1 MRLNVL
7 CASVVLLAVASPCL
21 AAQPECLNNAPT
33 QRAMD
38 ECVGRTMQASDQRLN
53 ETYRALLAKV
63 GKDGGARLRKAQR
76 AWLTWR
82 DAQCSFSTMGTSG
95 GSINASMYGL
105 CIDELTQEQTKRL
118 DAQLHCKEGDLSCG
132 GQ

>member
-7 CASVVLLAVASPCL
+7 CASVVLLAVALPCL

-38 ECVGRTMQASDQRLN
+38 ECVGRTMKASDQHLN